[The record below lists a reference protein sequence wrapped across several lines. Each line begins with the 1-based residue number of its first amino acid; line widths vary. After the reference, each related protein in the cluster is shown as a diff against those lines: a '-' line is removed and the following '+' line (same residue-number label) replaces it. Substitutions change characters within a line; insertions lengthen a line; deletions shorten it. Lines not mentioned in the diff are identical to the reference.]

1 MSAKLSSPSAKFWRI
16 GKIPANLL
24 LCHFFAEAPYI
35 FAEKFKIMSVIE
47 KTFFF
52 LESEDLLRKNHKTLC
67 GFLHLLKGAVV
78 LGTIIAL
85 CFISAISN
93 YEARGEDW
101 KPAFEEAIEPTKEI
115 VQDAKD
121 SVRKGLHEAFPTV
134 FKYSP
139 SAE

>member
-1 MSAKLSSPSAKFWRI
+1 
-16 GKIPANLL
+16 
-24 LCHFFAEAPYI
+24 
-35 FAEKFKIMSVIE
+35 MSVIE
-47 KTFFF
+47 KT
-52 LESEDLLRKNHKTLC
+52 KNHKTLC
-67 GFLHLLKGAVV
+67 GFLHLLKGALV

-85 CFISAISN
+85 CFLSAISN

-115 VQDAKD
+115 VQGVKD
-121 SVRKGLHEAFPTV
+121 GVRKGLHEAFPTV